1 MVNDKFGYYNT
12 RIIER
17 HDSIHDL
24 TMSWAEHISFNMSL
38 TWNKEDDAIMASLYD
53 EALAHKMF
61 DL

>member
-1 MVNDKFGYYNT
+1 MVNDTFGYYNS

-17 HDSIHDL
+17 HDSIHHL

-38 TWNKEDDAIMASLYD
+38 AWNKENESTMASLHD